1 MLTYKNK
8 FVNNYN
14 ETITGILANHYSNF
28 DQLFYSA
35 EEAKVK
41 GRNMRGR
48 PTRKRKARK
57 DSEESSGEEESNHDK
72 NGKPGDEDEEDI
84 NTIN

>member
-1 MLTYKNK
+1 MSL
-8 FVNNYN
+8 VQ
-14 ETITGILANHYSNF
+14 SNV
-28 DQLFYSA
+28 FYSA

-57 DSEESSGEEESNHDK
+57 ESEDSSGEEESNHDK

-84 NTIN
+84 KTIN